1 MNWLSRK
8 RKVNKVDELAM
19 LVDRGREVH
28 VLGR

>member
-19 LVDRGREVH
+19 LVDRGREVD